1 MTIRKISITD
11 IAWNYIAQI
20 MNLTAGVITLPVLFL
35 FLNPEE
41 IKLWIVFITL
51 GSLALLFE
59 FGFQPTLTRN
69 ISYVLSG
76 SKKVLAKGL
85 ALDVAPTCEIDRDLL
100 LDLVNAG
107 KSIYLRIALLLTLLF
122 IPASSYYLY
131 ATTETE
137 TFWRSIILAWGLFSL
152 GLIVNFYFGYMTSM
166 LHGAGEVA
174 NASKVTVLTRSTFI
188 VVSVALVLA
197 GYGILSIGIANLA
210 ASFFGRFFALYWVRK
225 IGIYSGVFGGFSGT
239 AGGTDERTANV
250 RRLVSANAYR
260 LGAAQFGAFAI
271 QRGNILIA
279 AALLPDAEA
288 TAYSLTVTLLMA
300 IFGIS
305 LAAPQAMMPFLGR
318 AAQTQDKLQTELLLG
333 KCLLFAHTTY
343 VLGFAIFIALALY
356 IANSSTIGVTFID
369 LKMLL
374 IFGLI
379 VFLELNHSVFGLFI
393 TASNHVPFYKAALI
407 SGALILALSLL
418 SIESYGLWALILVQG
433 AVQLGYNNWKW
444 PTMALQSQQTTFQRV
459 LRGGYEQLDSL
470 WKERHSD

>member
-1 MTIRKISITD
+1 MTIRKISIMD
-11 IAWNYIAQI
+11 IAWNYLAQI

-35 FLNPEE
+35 FLDPEH
-41 IKLWIVFITL
+41 IKIWIVFITL

-69 ISYVLSG
+69 IAYVLSG

-85 ALDVAPTCEIDRDLL
+85 ALEEVPTSEIDRDLL
-100 LDLVNAG
+100 LGLINAG
-107 KSIYLRIALLLTLLF
+107 KSIYLRIALFLTLLF
-122 IPASSYYLY
+122 VPASTYYLY
-131 ATTETE
+131 ATIETE
-137 TFWRSIILAWGLFSL
+137 TFWYSVLLAWGLFSL

-188 VVSVALVLA
+188 VCSVALVLA

-210 ASFFGRFFALYWVRK
+210 ASLLGRFFALYWVRK
-225 IGIYSGVFGGFSGT
+225 IGIYSGVFGGLFSTVSSRGET
-239 AGGTDERTANV
+239 TVNV

-260 LGAAQFGAFAI
+260 LGAAQFGSFAI

-288 TAYSLTVTLLMA
+288 TAYSLTVTLTMA

-318 AAQTQDKLQTELLLG
+318 AAQTQDKQQTELLLG
-333 KCLLFAHTTY
+333 RCLLFAHTTY
-343 VLGFAIFIALALY
+343 LVGFAVFIVLALY
-356 IANSSTIGVTFID
+356 IANSTTTSVTFLEPMI
-369 LKMLL
+369 LL

-379 VFLELNHSVFGLFI
+379 VLLELNHSVFALFI
-393 TASNHVPFYKAALI
+393 TASNHVPFYKASLI
-407 SGALILALSLL
+407 SGASILTLSLL
-418 SIESYGLWALILVQG
+418 SIETYGLWALILVQG
-433 AVQLGYNNWKW
+433 AVQLSYNNWKW
-444 PTMALQSQQTTFQRV
+444 PMMALQSQQTTLQQV
-459 LRGGYEQLDSL
+459 LRSGYEQLDSL
-470 WKERHSD
+470 WKVRRGD